1 MSNLLISIQAGNTDN
16 KLTQHEWAKFVRRM
30 SEVLG
35 CYELARHFFG
45 GPETYA
51 PWQNVCW
58 VCEIAP
64 SRLDELKL
72 ALTDVRQFYQQDA
85 ICLITGQAEML

>member
-1 MSNLLISIQAGNTDN
+1 MNSVSITIQAGNTDN
-16 KLTQHEWAKFVRRM
+16 KLTQQEWSKFVRRI

-45 GPETYA
+45 GPETWAYY
-51 PWQNVCW
+51 QNACW
-58 VCEIAP
+58 VCEVAP

-72 ALTDVRQFYQQDA
+72 ALTSVRQLYQQEA